1 MRYSFDIKIEKPLDV
16 VIEKFKDEEGL
27 KHWLYGFQK
36 VEHISGIPGTKGA
49 VSDFYFLHKKREMK
63 MGETILEE
71 NLPKSIKFGY
81 QSPMG
86 YNEVE
91 TVFKPINE
99 SNLKLTSNNYFK
111 LEGMMKVFGWL
122 MPGMFKKQSLKYMTN
137 FKAYCESK

>member
-1 MRYSFDIKIEKPLDV
+1 MRYSFDIKIEKPIDV

-27 KHWLYGFQK
+27 KYWMDGFQR

-63 MGETILEE
+63 IRETILEE
-71 NLPKSIKFGY
+71 NFPLSIKFAY
-81 QSPMG
+81 HSSMG

-91 TVFKPINE
+91 TVFEPISEN
-99 SNLKLTSNNYFK
+99 SINLTSNNYFK
-111 LEGMMKVFGWL
+111 LKGMMKVFGWL

-137 FKAYCESK
+137 FKAYCETK